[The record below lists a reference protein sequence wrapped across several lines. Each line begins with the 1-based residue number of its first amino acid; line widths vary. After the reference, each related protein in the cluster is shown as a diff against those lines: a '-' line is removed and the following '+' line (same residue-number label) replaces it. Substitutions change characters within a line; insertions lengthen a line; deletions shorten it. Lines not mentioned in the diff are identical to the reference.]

1 MSDITTDFITAT
13 KRILAKVSSILTHI
27 EVVEGDVKLI
37 REQVVDNTDKPRT
50 DTHASESEQ
59 QRLSAPLAREATQ
72 TKGNKNDGSNR
83 ISAFLR
89 RQLKRWWKQGQRPKF
104 QVAVITL
111 IGLIAYTYET
121 RRTNELTQRSL
132 EFQRDSIAAELTI
145 GDYDLIEPI
154 VPNKHIGVSAT
165 VNNIG
170 HSPALY
176 GVEVGA
182 FRWKD
187 LPKAFPLVAPEPN
200 IFLEPNVPGTREGIY
215 DETPA
220 TEEFIY
226 DIPRIDELTH
236 NWTTR
241 HLEPPL
247 PRPAVFFVGVLVSD
261 SLGVRTTTEFCF
273 FVVRETGSN
282 LSVPVPPTIKTD
294 SRYVFIGC
302 PKWNQTTREPI
313 H

>member
-37 REQVVDNTDKPRT
+37 REHAVKNTEKPTSNEQRNGAHEQSRQPLPTLNATKSKGQKEQSKDATDGHLRRLYEPWRKQIQKPR
-50 DTHASESEQ
+50 
-59 QRLSAPLAREATQ
+59 
-72 TKGNKNDGSNR
+72 
-83 ISAFLR
+83 
-89 RQLKRWWKQGQRPKF
+89 F
-104 QVAVITL
+104 QVSLLTL
-111 IGLIAYTYET
+111 VFLIAYTCET
-121 RRTNELTQRSL
+121 RRTNKLTQRAL
-132 EFQRDSIAAELTI
+132 EFQRDSIAAELAI
-145 GDYDLIEPI
+145 GSTDLFEPI
-154 VPNKHIGVSAT
+154 APNTHIGVST
-165 VNNIG
+165 TINNIG

-176 GVEVGA
+176 GIEVGA

-200 IFLEPNVPGTREGIY
+200 ILLEPNFPTRQGIY

-220 TEEFIY
+220 SEEFIY

-241 HLEPPL
+241 HLEPPV
-247 PRPAVFFVGVLVSD
+247 PRPTVFFVGVLVSD

-273 FVVRETGSN
+273 FIVRETGSK
-282 LSVPVPPTIKTD
+282 LSVSVPPTIKTD
-294 SRYVFIGC
+294 SRYVFMGC